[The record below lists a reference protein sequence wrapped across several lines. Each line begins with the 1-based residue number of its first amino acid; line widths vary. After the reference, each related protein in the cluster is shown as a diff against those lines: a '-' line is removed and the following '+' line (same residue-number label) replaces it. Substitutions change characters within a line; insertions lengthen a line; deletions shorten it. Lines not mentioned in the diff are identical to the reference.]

1 MNTRKDAYLVLQDGT
16 IFKGYSFGD
25 EGYTEGEVVFNTG
38 MTGYQEILSDPSYY
52 GQIVTMTY
60 PQIGN
65 YGAIPEDNE
74 SKGIQVRG
82 FIVKEYCDYPNNYRN
97 KAPIGDFL
105 KTNKIIGIEG
115 IDTRALTKKIRN
127 SGTMLGFITTDKLQ
141 KDKFL
146 NQVKKIIDINKLDL
160 VKEVTSE
167 NEIIYDGKNLN
178 IGILDFGMKFSI
190 AKNINKLGHKV
201 TVMPALTGSDTLLSK
216 KFDLVLLSN
225 GPGDPGFYEYAIKT
239 TKELIGKIPLA
250 GICLGHQILGLALG
264 GRTYKLKFGHR
275 GSNHPVKNL
284 LNGKVWISTQN
295 HGFAVDVPSLPKNV
309 EEIYIN
315 LNDNTNEGLMCRE
328 KKIYSVQYHP
338 EAGPGPYDCHY
349 IFQEFIDNLLN

>member
-1 MNTRKDAYLVLQDGT
+1 MNNKKCAYLVLQDGT
-16 IFKGYSFGD
+16 ILQGYSFGH

-65 YGAIPEDNE
+65 YGTITEDNE
-74 SKGIQVRG
+74 SRGIQVRG

-97 KAPIGDFL
+97 KAPIGDYL
-105 KTNKIIGIEG
+105 KKNKIIGIEG

-127 SGTMLGFITTDKLQ
+127 SGTMLGFITTEKLL

-146 NQVKKIIDINKLDL
+146 NQVKKIIDINQLDL
-160 VKEVTSE
+160 AKEVTAE
-167 NEIIYDGKNLN
+167 KEIIYDGKNLN
-178 IGILDFGMKFSI
+178 IGILDFGMKYSI
-190 AKNINKLGHKV
+190 AKNLNKLGHKI
-201 TVMPALTGSDTLLSK
+201 TVMPAITKSDSILSK
-216 KFDLVLLSN
+216 KFDLLLLSN
-225 GPGDPGFYEYAIKT
+225 GPGDPKFYQYAIKT
-239 TKELIGKIPLA
+239 TMELIGKIPLA

-295 HGFAVDVPSLPKNV
+295 HGFAVDVSSLPKNV

-328 KKIYSVQYHP
+328 KNIYSVQFHP

-349 IFQEFIDNLLN
+349 IFQEFISNLLN